1 MFLTIRL
8 YSLAPLTRVPLSISS
23 FYSISCVSVVCDKWS
38 RIYALFA
45 TKVVLCATKFSAVC
59 GQVALCA
66 TVCGVVCDQCSAVC
80 DMM

>member
-1 MFLTIRL
+1 MTIHFYETL
-8 YSLAPLTRVPLSISS
+8 YLVQTALFISS